1 MTINSGRLLGF
12 ALALAVVSPAGHAAP
27 QVTPSGDGVPENLLR
42 IELQLDTPLASPL
55 DMHHVVLLDEAGA
68 PIDDAFLDVPLHSRD
83 GMRVSIL
90 MHPGRI
96 KTGVGP
102 NIALGMALH
111 SGETVV
117 LAIDDPQFPEP
128 IRKTW
133 VVGPAL
139 RQRIDLQR
147 WAIRVPAAASREP
160 LRIDFSRGAGLQC
173 RTDDRGGSIGR
184 TTIGGT
190 GHAGERR
197 NPMALYTFVAV
208 AGRDLRIARPPEPRG
223 PPRQSSLLGVRAA
236 GAEYQVMPG
245 WGGRI
250 TFAVP

>member
-160 LRIDFSRGAGLQC
+160 LRIDFPA
-173 RTDDRGGSIGR
+173 
-184 TTIGGT
+184 
-190 GHAGERR
+190 
-197 NPMALYTFVAV
+197 ALDSSAAQMIAV
-208 AGRDLRIARPPEPRG
+208 AASDGRRLAGQVTLAKGETQWRFIPSLQWRAGTYELRVHPSLEDPQGNRLCSAFEQPG
-223 PPRQSSLLGVRAA
+223 QSIKSCRD
-236 GAEYQVMPG
+236 
-245 WGGRI
+245 GGRI